1 MSDKKD
7 QNLTDKEVNMEGA
20 RDEGKTYI
28 EGQNREMIINSKE
41 DKKKDIRNPL
51 VWLIPV
57 MVIILIIPL
66 MIFHIGGDGEGGE
79 ETADTGAEVG
89 ESGEDSDESEEPVDG
104 EEGAQEEAV
113 EDEEGTEEADG
124 GEGTEEEDAEEGNGA
139 SSGDVDAEGVAQNS
153 CASCHGEDFSGGMG
167 PALAGTD
174 LSEDEF
180 TDIVRNGEGSM
191 PAFDEDEVS
200 DEELTAMYDM
210 WSE

>member
-1 MSDKKD
+1 
-7 QNLTDKEVNMEGA
+7 MEGV

-28 EGQNREMIINSKE
+28 DGQGREMIIHSKE

-89 ESGEDSDESEEPVDG
+89 ESGDDSGESEEPVDG
-104 EEGAQEEAV
+104 E
-113 EDEEGTEEADG
+113 DG
-124 GEGTEEEDAEEGNGA
+124 EEGTEEEDAEEGNGA